1 MSVVRYCSQWFRD
14 EISRLYPALD
24 SNPGRWQ
31 FLQYLLYAVHFD
43 EEDDSL
49 VISRDE
55 LSVWLGK
62 EKAFGSG
69 HDSVKRRADDFSEH
83 VFTISLGGNVHKP
96 SRGRFRSYTVKS
108 PLPPELSSL
117 WEFERRSRRVP
128 RIQFVSGAK
137 VHVSDEL
144 PTVESS
150 CEASVEMAQYMNG
163 LPTNRFATA
172 VARHWDEANAVAAE
186 LGDVNTPVGK
196 HCAATMTRLLTHPKP
211 LYKTVSKS
219 TRIYPA
225 HGAML
230 PSLKRCVREV
240 ICQDWM
246 KCDLR
251 AAQYAI
257 NVAIWNLEEF
267 GCKLTER
274 PYDEII
280 EDLGLPRDA
289 RAQIKELVFC
299 LFYGMANTGGGKVN
313 LPKKA
318 EAIRIGLWAEL
329 KKHRI
334 FKPLLRGREE
344 VKRLIRV
351 EGYATDAWGRII
363 PLVPH
368 SNGDNVKS
376 IMAQV
381 SQSYEQRIMHA
392 AYRLA
397 QHSSGK
403 HGFTILVN
411 TFDGLHLHPHDTA
424 DANSWRRRISDIV
437 SVECKLLGVPTSLEW
452 SQPLALSGRLVA
464 SH

>member
-1 MSVVRYCSQWFRD
+1 MSVIRYCSQWFRD
-14 EISRLYPALD
+14 EILRLYPALD
-24 SNPGRWQ
+24 SKRGRWE
-31 FLQYLLYAVHFD
+31 FLQYLVFCVHFD

-49 VISRDE
+49 VLSRDE

-62 EKAFGSG
+62 EKAFGGG
-69 HDSVKRRADDFSEH
+69 HDSVKRRAEDFSNH
-83 VFTISLGGNVHKP
+83 VFPISLGDCVHKP
-96 SRGRFRSYTVKS
+96 SRHIYRSYTVES
-108 PLPPELSSL
+108 PLPPALTLL
-117 WEFERRSRRVP
+117 WEAERRSRQLPRV
-128 RIQFVSGAK
+128 QFVSGSS

-172 VARHWDEANAVAAE
+172 VARHWEEANSVAAA
-186 LGDVNTPVGK
+186 LGDVNSPVGK
-196 HCAATMTRLLTHPKP
+196 HCAATLTRLLTHPKP
-211 LYKTVSKS
+211 LYKTVEKS

-251 AAQYAI
+251 AAQYTI
-257 NVAIWNLEEF
+257 NVAIWNLEAF

-280 EDLGLPRDA
+280 EDLGLPHDA

-329 KKHRI
+329 KKHRL
-334 FKPLLRGREE
+334 FSPLLRGREE
-344 VKRLIRV
+344 VKRRIRAK
-351 EGYATDAWGRII
+351 GYATDAWGRIVQ
-363 PLVPH
+363 LVPDTQR
-368 SNGDNVKS
+368 DNVKS
-376 IMAQV
+376 VMAQV
-381 SQSYEQRIMHA
+381 SQSYEQRIMFA

-397 QHSSGK
+397 QRSRGS
-403 HGFTILVN
+403 HGISILVN
-411 TFDGLHLHPHDTA
+411 TFDGLHVHPHHASDTIY
-424 DANSWRRRISDIV
+424 WKRRISSAV
-437 SVECKLLGVPTSLEW
+437 SQECKELGIPTSLEW
-452 SQPLALSGRLVA
+452 SP
-464 SH
+464 